1 MRPKGVDISEHQSK
15 DKNKVYFDAVKDNV
29 DFIILREGIRD
40 RIDEQFLNYTE
51 ECRNRNI
58 PILGVY
64 HFVCIDTISPEENAR
79 CCVKNLRLAG
89 YDIKNTWIFCDIE
102 DYTWT
107 NAGYKLN
114 DITMSMC
121 TECAKKFCDT
131 LKSLGCYKVGIYLN
145 KSYYLDYYDWDVLA
159 DYKDKLW
166 LADYTDNPPYT
177 SCLVR
182 QISDDGFV
190 DGFTDT
196 VDVDVLYDLT
206 MLDGK
211 KDDVMTV
218 KENALQCMLDFAN
231 DSSHGYDQIYRW
243 GERGDYDC
251 SSAVIT
257 AWQVAGVPVKT
268 DGATYTGNMKP
279 VFLRNHFKDVTRSVN
294 LATGA
299 GLQPADVLLNEAHH
313 VAMYVGDGREVEAS
327 INEKGTATGGKPGDQ
342 TGREILIRLY
352 RNYPWDCVLRYVGV
366 EDEEIISDGTEVV
379 DVTVSGPTKMI
390 RRRDTG
396 SAVITLQVAL
406 VSLGYSLAMDGEFG
420 RDTEAKVKSFQ
431 SNHGL
436 EVDGVV
442 GPMTWATI
450 YDLLTQDVRKLN
462 KVPQYV
468 GQVTATSLNVRSYP
482 SIYFDCIQAY
492 PVLGQG
498 NLIDVCADIVGPS
511 GNIWYYIRIAGHIF
525 GFVSADY
532 VKRK

>member
-1 MRPKGVDISEHQSK
+1 MKPKGVDISEHQSRGR
-15 DKNKVYFDAVKDNV
+15 NKVYFDVVADNV

-51 ECRNRNI
+51 ECRSHNI
-58 PILGVY
+58 PILGIY

-79 CCVKNLRLAG
+79 SCIKNLRLAG
-89 YDIKNTWIFCDIE
+89 YNIKNTWIFCDIE

-107 NAGYKLN
+107 NAGYNLDDVTRK
-114 DITMSMC
+114 MC
-121 TECAKKFCDT
+121 TDCAKKFCDT
-131 LKSLGCYKVGIYLN
+131 LKNLGCYRVGIYLN
-145 KSYYLDYYDWDVLA
+145 KSYYLDYYDWETLE

-166 LADYTDNPPYT
+166 LADYSDNPPYT

-182 QISDDGFV
+182 QDSDDRAIG
-190 DGFTDT
+190 GFTGT
-196 VDVDVLYDLT
+196 VDSDILYDLT

-211 KDDVMTV
+211 KDNVMTV

-231 DSSHGYDQIYRW
+231 DNSHGYDQIYRW

-257 AWQVAGVPVKT
+257 AWQTAGVPVKT
-268 DGATYTGNMKP
+268 DGATYTGNIKS

-299 GLQPADVLLNEAHH
+299 GLQPADVLLNEVHH

-342 TGREILIRLY
+342 TGREILVRLY

-366 EDEEIISDGTEVV
+366 EDEEIISDGTDVI
-379 DVTVSGPTKMI
+379 DVTVSGSTKMI

-396 SAVITLQVAL
+396 AAVVTLQTAL
-406 VSLGYSLAMDGEFG
+406 LSLGYSLSADGEFG

-442 GPMTWATI
+442 GSMTWAKL
-450 YDLLTQDVRKLN
+450 YELLTRDVRKLN

-482 SIYFDCIQAY
+482 SIYFNCIQAY

-498 NLIDVCADIVGPS
+498 NLVDVCADIVGPS
-511 GNIWYYIRIAGHIF
+511 GNLWYYVRIAGHIF
-525 GFVSADY
+525 GFVSSDY
-532 VKRK
+532 IKRK